1 MPDWLLPVLVP
12 AAAALAAGLL
22 VAALLLARRDRR
34 RRDGTGEALALLAG
48 RLEAMAATQERLAA
62 ATAERL
68 RAQERLLADRLDH
81 AAQRTQA
88 TAAQIH
94 ERLAVI
100 DSARANIEALGA
112 QVGTLEK
119 ILGNKQSRGAFGEV
133 QLRELVEDRLPPG
146 GFAWQHTLANGTR
159 CDCLIRLPHPPGPI
173 AVDSKFPLESWNAL
187 RAAVAA
193 EPERAAAARRFAADV
208 RRHVDAIAGKYIC
221 PGETAEGALMFV
233 PSEAICAALHAE
245 HPALVAEAARRGV
258 WIVSPNTLWAV
269 LTTMRGLMRDLR
281 LKAEA
286 HRIRVEVDRLI
297 GDLGRLDR
305 RVGALR
311 THFAQMQ
318 QDVADIETTSQK
330 IARRGLA
337 IQLVEL
343 PEDAP
348 TAAAAA
354 ARVAE

>member
-1 MPDWLLPVLVP
+1 MPDWLLPLLVP

-22 VAALLLARRDRR
+22 VAAFLLAGR
-34 RRDGTGEALALLAG
+34 RRDGVHEALAMLAG
-48 RLEAMAATQERLAA
+48 RLEALAATQERLAA
-62 ATAERL
+62 TTAERL
-68 RAQERLLADRLDH
+68 REQERLIADRLDE
-81 AAQRTQA
+81 AAERTQA
-88 TAAQIH
+88 QAARIH

-100 DSARANIEALGA
+100 DNARANIEALGA
-112 QVGTLEK
+112 QVGTLER
-119 ILGNKQSRGAFGEV
+119 ILGNKQARGAFGEV

-146 GFAWQHTLANGTR
+146 GFAWQHVLSNGTR

-173 AVDSKFPLESWNAL
+173 VVDSKFPLEAWNVL
-187 RAAVAA
+187 RAAA
-193 EPERAAAARRFAADV
+193 EAERPVAARRFAADV
-208 RRHVDAIAGKYIC
+208 RRHVDAIATKYIL

-258 WIVSPNTLWAV
+258 WIVSPNTMWAV

-286 HRIRVEVDRLI
+286 HRIRIEVDRLMEE
-297 GDLGRLDR
+297 LGRLDR
-305 RVGALR
+305 RVAALR
-311 THFAQMQ
+311 GHFAQMQ
-318 QDVADIETTSQK
+318 QDVAEIETTTRK
-330 IARRGLA
+330 IARRGQA

-348 TAAAAA
+348 PSPARAA
-354 ARVAE
+354 E